1 MAQPNKP
8 PTYLGRPIPPPLPQI
23 GATLRPRD
31 LGLGAPP
38 PADRTFVS
46 ASEHK
51 EAIAAAATAKET
63 ELPKASSKEP
73 ISHEH
78 SYGFMS
84 TPELLAAAIAADD
97 QIERSDV
104 SKVMLTFAEE
114 SQHKDQP
121 DFCTDQE
128 LLEAMA
134 TPDADAAIR
143 LLEIGDRGNVS
154 TCYPE

>member
-1 MAQPNKP
+1 M
-8 PTYLGRPIPPPLPQI
+8 Y
-23 GATLRPRD
+23 D
-31 LGLGAPP
+31 
-38 PADRTFVS
+38 DF
-46 ASEHK
+46 
-51 EAIAAAATAKET
+51 
-63 ELPKASSKEP
+63 
-73 ISHEH
+73 ISI
-78 SYGFMS
+78 
-84 TPELLAAAIAADD
+84 PELLAAAIEADR
-97 QIERSDV
+97 QIEAAKRSDV